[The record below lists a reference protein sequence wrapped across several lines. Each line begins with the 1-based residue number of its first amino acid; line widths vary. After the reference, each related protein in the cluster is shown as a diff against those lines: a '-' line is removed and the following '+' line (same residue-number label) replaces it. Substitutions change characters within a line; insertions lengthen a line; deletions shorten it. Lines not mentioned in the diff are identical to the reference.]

1 MAKKNSI
8 ADKRKWLDEYESGKP
23 IIAIASQNKRDT
35 RTVQKALED
44 ARRERDA
51 RYARSELM
59 KEALR
64 KHQDALKDE
73 LNRIIRNLKTPGT
86 DFVPLS
92 WHEGDTSIFTPVWKV
107 DNLVYTVGVA
117 KDAGRPSAI
126 NTTVITVLRQHLKN
140 DRLWKFLTQ
149 WDKAYASH
157 IADRTALQRKTVS
170 LLEQKTG
177 YKMVDK
183 ANNTP
188 PFLYSYTAG
197 HILYETVLGLA
208 LGSRTKSELE
218 DDIVVDKQT
227 RVVKYH
233 NSILAEA
240 PGNEEK
246 CSQSI
251 LAAFKELLNSL
262 EIQKVINSYKHLN
275 ECADRAR
282 QAADEVV
289 LLGYLPGNCRVC
301 QRLGM

>member
-1 MAKKNSI
+1 MAKKISI
-8 ADKRKWLDEYESGKP
+8 ADKRKWLDEYENGKP
-23 IIAIASQNKRDT
+23 KIAIASQNKRDT

-64 KHQDALKDE
+64 NHQDALKDE
-73 LNRIIRNLKTPGT
+73 LNRIIRNLETPGT
-86 DFVPLS
+86 DFGPLS
-92 WHEGDTSIFTPVWKV
+92 WHEGDTSIFTPVGKI
-107 DNLVYTVGVA
+107 DNSAYTVGVA
-117 KDAGRPSAI
+117 KDAGRPSAE
-126 NTTVITVLRQHLKN
+126 NTTVITVLRQHMKN
-140 DRLWKFLTQ
+140 DRLWKLLIQ

-177 YKMVDK
+177 YRMVDK
-183 ANNTP
+183 VHNTP
-188 PFLYSYTAG
+188 PFLYSYTTG
-197 HILYETVLGLA
+197 HILYETALGLA

-218 DDIVVDKQT
+218 DDIVVDTQT

-240 PGNEEK
+240 PGKEEE
-246 CSQSI
+246 CSQNV

-262 EIQKVINSYKHLN
+262 EIHKVINSYKYLN
-275 ECADRAR
+275 AWADKAK
-282 QAADEVV
+282 QAADEVM